1 MPRINTDL
9 EKSAEGKC
17 FAINAD
23 GWMNIIM
30 DNNMAQKLKMLLKM
44 FWLIS

>member
-23 GWMNIIM
+23 GWMNIIIWIE
-30 DNNMAQKLKMLLKM
+30 NWIIKVIKIIA
-44 FWLIS
+44 